1 MFTNCALRPSL
12 IHTELTK
19 LLFSV
24 CASFADPENLINGNA
39 MNASSR
45 ATALNIVADMLRKLN
60 VSKIIYAQL
69 EPPHPIPGY
78 AGIYVSH
85 IFFLLFLFSLFHNFI
100 LIFFWLLV
108 LLSVCSIVSS
118 YVFSGTRPCYV
129 LIVISFVAFVS
140 VQQSP
145 LLRYPR
151 PRASR
156 LVSFVAPLVAAP
168 AAT

>member
-1 MFTNCALRPSL
+1 MCVCLCLNIVTNLVNALIMFTNCALRPSL

-69 EPPHPIPGY
+69 EHPHPIPGY
-78 AGIYVSH
+78 AGIYVSPF
-85 IFFLLFLFSLFHNFI
+85 IF
-100 LIFFWLLV
+100 LIF
-108 LLSVCSIVSS
+108 
-118 YVFSGTRPCYV
+118 VFV
-129 LIVISFVAFVS
+129 FFIS
-140 VQQSP
+140 
-145 LLRYPR
+145 
-151 PRASR
+151 
-156 LVSFVAPLVAAP
+156 
-168 AAT
+168 

>member
-85 IFFLLFLFSLFHNFI
+85 FIFLFIFVFFI
-100 LIFFWLLV
+100 
-108 LLSVCSIVSS
+108 S
-118 YVFSGTRPCYV
+118 
-129 LIVISFVAFVS
+129 
-140 VQQSP
+140 
-145 LLRYPR
+145 
-151 PRASR
+151 
-156 LVSFVAPLVAAP
+156 
-168 AAT
+168 